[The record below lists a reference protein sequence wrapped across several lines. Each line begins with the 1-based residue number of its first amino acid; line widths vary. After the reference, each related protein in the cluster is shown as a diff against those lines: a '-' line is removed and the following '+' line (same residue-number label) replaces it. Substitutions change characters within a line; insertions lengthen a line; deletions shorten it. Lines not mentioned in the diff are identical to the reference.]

1 MVMRAAEALQAT
13 SDLRFPLHFP
23 LLLLW
28 MVDGDQSPSK
38 ILKIMRI
45 GERYWG
51 MDTLLGGL
59 LASHRGLRVQE
70 SGLMP
75 VVAGAPDLLE
85 AA

>member
-51 MDTLLGGL
+51 MDTLSGG
-59 LASHRGLRVQE
+59 ASWLPHRGLRVQE

-75 VVAGAPDLLE
+75 VVAGALTS
-85 AA
+85 